1 MSIRRVRFSAPQASG
16 ALPVKKLP
24 CLVLMLAA
32 CAVISPVWAQTY
44 PAKPIRL
51 VVPFPPGAA
60 TDLVGRVIATKFSE
74 MYGHRM
80 IAENRPGATGSI
92 GLDFVAK
99 SPPDGYTVGVLIISH
114 AVHAA
119 VDGAKMPYD
128 LARDFTPV
136 IQFSSNP
143 YLLVV
148 HPSVPVKSVAQL
160 VALARAKP
168 GALRYGSSGS
178 GSIIHLT
185 GAWLASASK
194 TEMIHVPYKG
204 SGPAMVDL
212 VGGHIDFIFASIPTA
227 GNFMKQQ
234 KLRGVA
240 VTTAKRLEQFP
251 ELPTMQEA
259 GIANYVA
266 EGWNG
271 LAGPARMPESV
282 VSTLNSA
289 IGKILN
295 QPEMRAIL
303 AGDGATPVGGTPKE
317 FGAHISREI
326 EKWVRIV
333 KQAAIK
339 TE

>member
-1 MSIRRVRFSAPQASG
+1 M
-16 ALPVKKLP
+16 KKLER
-24 CLVLMLAA
+24 LVVMFAA
-32 CAVISPVWAQTY
+32 CVAISPVWAQPY
-44 PAKPIRL
+44 PAKPIRM
-51 VVPFPPGAA
+51 VIPFPPGAA
-60 TDLVGRVIATKFSE
+60 TDVVGRVIATRFSE
-74 MYGHRM
+74 MSGQRM

-92 GLDFVAK
+92 GLDVVAK
-99 SPPDGYTVGVLIISH
+99 SQPDGYTLGVLIISH

-119 VDGAKMPYD
+119 VDGARMPYD

-136 IQFSSNP
+136 VQFSSNP

-148 HPSVPVKSVAQL
+148 HPSLPVKSVAQL
-160 VALARAKP
+160 VALAKAKP

-178 GSIIHLT
+178 GSIIHIA
-185 GAWLASASK
+185 GAWLATASK

-240 VTTAKRLEQFP
+240 VTTAKRLEQFSN
-251 ELPTMQEA
+251 LPTMQEA
-259 GIANYVA
+259 GISNYVA

-271 LAGPARMPESV
+271 LAGPARMPSAIV
-282 VSTLNSA
+282 DTLNSA
-289 IGKILN
+289 IVKILN
-295 QPEMRAIL
+295 QPETRAII
-303 AGDGATPVGGTPKE
+303 AADGGTPVGGTPKE
-317 FGAHISREI
+317 FGAHISSEI

>member
-1 MSIRRVRFSAPQASG
+1 
-16 ALPVKKLP
+16 
-24 CLVLMLAA
+24 
-32 CAVISPVWAQTY
+32 
-44 PAKPIRL
+44 
-51 VVPFPPGAA
+51 
-60 TDLVGRVIATKFSE
+60 
-74 MYGHRM
+74 M

-99 SPPDGYTVGVLIISH
+99 SPPDGYTLGVLIISH

-119 VDGAKMPYD
+119 VDGSKLPYD

-136 IQFSSNP
+136 VQMSSNP

-148 HPSVPVKSVAQL
+148 HPSVPAKSVAQL
-160 VALARAKP
+160 AALARAKP
-168 GALRYGSSGS
+168 GALRYGSSGT
-178 GSIIHLT
+178 GSIIHLA
-185 GAWLASASK
+185 GAWLATASK

-227 GNFMKQQ
+227 GSFLKQQ
-234 KLRGVA
+234 KLRPLA
-240 VTTAKRLEQFP
+240 VTTARRLEQFRD
-251 ELPTMQEA
+251 LPTMQEA
-259 GIANYVA
+259 GVANYVA

-282 VSTLNSA
+282 VGMLNGA
-289 IGKILN
+289 VGKILN
-295 QPEMRAIL
+295 QPEAHAIIT
-303 AGDGATPVGGTPKE
+303 AEGSVPASGTPRE
-317 FGAHISREI
+317 FGAHIASEI

-333 KQAAIK
+333 KQAGIR

>member
-1 MSIRRVRFSAPQASG
+1 MLFACALSAPA
-16 ALPVKKLP
+16 
-24 CLVLMLAA
+24 
-32 CAVISPVWAQTY
+32 WAQSY

-51 VVPFPPGAA
+51 IVPFPPGAA
-60 TDLVGRVIATKFSE
+60 TDLVGRVIATKFGE
-74 MYGHRM
+74 MSGHRM

-92 GLDFVAK
+92 GLDVVAK
-99 SPPDGYTVGVLIISH
+99 ASPDGYTVGVLIVSH

-119 VDGAKMPYD
+119 VEGAKLPYD

-148 HPSVPVKSVAQL
+148 HPSLPVKTVAQL
-160 VALARAKP
+160 VALAKAKP

-178 GSIIHLT
+178 GGIIHLA
-185 GAWLASASK
+185 GAWLASASR
-194 TEMIHVPYKG
+194 TDMIHVPYKG

-227 GNFMKQQ
+227 GSFLKQQ

-240 VTTAKRLEQFP
+240 VTTARRLEQFP
-251 ELPTMQEA
+251 DLPTMQEA
-259 GIANYVA
+259 GIKNYVA

-271 LAGPARMPESV
+271 LAGPAKLPSAV
-282 VSTLNSA
+282 VDTLNSS

-295 QPEMRAIL
+295 QPETRAII
-303 AGDGATPVGGTPKE
+303 AADGGTPVGGTPKE
-317 FGAHISREI
+317 FGAHISGEI

-339 TE
+339 TD

>member
-1 MSIRRVRFSAPQASG
+1 MILINQLIHF
-16 ALPVKKLP
+16 
-24 CLVLMLAA
+24 VLILGA
-32 CAVISPVWAQTY
+32 CAAMSPAWGQSY
-44 PAKPIRL
+44 PTKPIRL
-51 VVPFPPGAA
+51 VIPFPPGAA
-60 TDLVGRVIATKFSE
+60 TDLVGRVIATRFSE
-74 MYGHRM
+74 MSGQRM

-99 SPPDGYTVGVLIISH
+99 SPPDGYTLGVLIISH

-119 VDGAKMPYD
+119 VDGARMPYD

-136 IQFSSNP
+136 VQFSSNP

-148 HPSVPVKSVAQL
+148 HPSVPAKSVAQL

-168 GALRYGSSGS
+168 GALRYGSSGA
-178 GSIIHLT
+178 GGIIHLA
-185 GAWLASASK
+185 GAWLATASR

-227 GNFMKQQ
+227 GSFLKQQ
-234 KLRGVA
+234 KLRPLA
-240 VTTAKRLEQFP
+240 VTTVKRLEQFP
-251 ELPTMQEA
+251 DLPTMQEA
-259 GIANYVA
+259 GMANYVA

-271 LAGPARMPESV
+271 LAGPARMPDSV
-282 VSTLNSA
+282 VGMLNSA
-289 IGKILN
+289 VGKILN
-295 QPEMRAIL
+295 QPEARAIIT
-303 AGDGATPVGGTPKE
+303 ADGGTPAGGTPDE
-317 FGAHISREI
+317 FGAHIRSEI

-333 KQAAIK
+333 KQAGIK

>member
-1 MSIRRVRFSAPQASG
+1 M
-16 ALPVKKLP
+16 KKLDR
-24 CLVLMLAA
+24 LVLMLAA
-32 CAVISPVWAQTY
+32 CAFISPAWAQGY

-51 VVPFPPGAA
+51 VIPFPPGAA
-60 TDLVGRVIATKFSE
+60 TDLVGRVIATRFSE
-74 MYGHRM
+74 MSGQRM

-92 GLDFVAK
+92 GLDAVAK
-99 SPPDGYTVGVLIISH
+99 SPADGYTLGVLIISH

-136 IQFSSNP
+136 VQFSSNP

-148 HPSVPVKSVAQL
+148 HPSVPVKTVAQL
-160 VALARAKP
+160 VALAKARP
-168 GALRYGSSGS
+168 GALRYGSSGA
-178 GSIIHLT
+178 GGIIHLA
-185 GAWLASASK
+185 GAWLATASK

-204 SGPAMVDL
+204 SGPAMIDL

-227 GNFMKQQ
+227 GSFMKQQ

-240 VTTAKRLEQFP
+240 VTTARRLEQFP

-271 LAGPARMPESV
+271 LAGPARMPESI
-282 VSTLNSA
+282 VSALNSA
-289 IGKILN
+289 VGKILN
-295 QPEMRAIL
+295 QPEARAIMS
-303 AGDGATPVGGTPKE
+303 AEGSTPVGGTPRE
-317 FGAHISREI
+317 FGAHISSEI
-326 EKWVRIV
+326 EKWTRIV
-333 KQAAIK
+333 KQAGIK
-339 TE
+339 VE

>member
-1 MSIRRVRFSAPQASG
+1 MRKRDRW
-16 ALPVKKLP
+16 L
-24 CLVLMLAA
+24 LMLAA
-32 CAVISPVWAQTY
+32 CTVISPLWAQSY

-51 VVPFPPGAA
+51 VIPFPPGAA
-60 TDLVGRVIATKFSE
+60 TDLVGRVIATRFSD
-74 MYGHRM
+74 MSGQRM
-80 IAENRPGATGSI
+80 VAENRPGATGSI
-92 GLDFVAK
+92 GLEFVAK
-99 SPPDGYTVGVLIISH
+99 SPPDGYTLGVLIISH

-119 VDGAKMPYD
+119 IDGAKMPYD
-128 LARDFTPV
+128 LTRDFTPV
-136 IQFSSNP
+136 VQFSSNP

-160 VALARAKP
+160 VALAKRNP

-178 GSIIHLT
+178 GSIIHLA
-185 GAWLASASK
+185 GAWLATATR

-212 VGGHIDFIFASIPTA
+212 VGGHIEFIFASIPTA
-227 GNFMKQQ
+227 GSFLKQQ
-234 KLRGVA
+234 RLRSIA

-251 ELPTMQEA
+251 DLPTMQEA

-282 VSTLNSA
+282 VSTLNSM
-289 IGKILN
+289 IVKILN
-295 QPEMRAIL
+295 QPEARAIIT
-303 AGDGATPVGGTPKE
+303 ADGATPIGGTPKE
-317 FGAHISREI
+317 FAAHISSEI
-326 EKWVRIV
+326 EKWIRIV
-333 KQAAIK
+333 KQAGIR

>member
-1 MSIRRVRFSAPQASG
+1 MTPIQNFVR
-16 ALPVKKLP
+16 
-24 CLVLMLAA
+24 LVLTLAA
-32 CAVISPVWAQTY
+32 CVATSPLCAQTY

-51 VVPFPPGAA
+51 IVPFPPGAA
-60 TDLVGRVIATKFSE
+60 TDLVGRVIATRFSE
-74 MYGHRM
+74 MSGQRM

-99 SPPDGYTVGVLIISH
+99 SAPDGYTLGVLIISH

-119 VDGAKMPYD
+119 IDGPKMPYD

-136 IQFSSNP
+136 VQFSSNP

-148 HPSVPVKSVAQL
+148 HPSVPAKSVAQL

-168 GALRYGSSGS
+168 GMLRYGSSGN
-178 GSIIHLT
+178 GGIIHLA
-185 GAWLASASK
+185 GAWLATATK

-212 VGGHIDFIFASIPTA
+212 IGGHLDFIFASIPTS
-227 GNFMKQQ
+227 GSFLKQQ

-240 VTTAKRLEQFP
+240 VTTAKRLDQFP
-251 ELPTMQEA
+251 DLPTMQEA

-271 LAGPARMPESV
+271 LAGPARMPGTV
-282 VSTLNSA
+282 VDTLNGT

-295 QPEMRAIL
+295 QPETRAII
-303 AGDGATPVGGTPKE
+303 AADGATVVGGTPKE
-317 FGAHISREI
+317 FGAHVASEI
-326 EKWVRIV
+326 EKWSRIV
-333 KQAAIK
+333 KQSAIK
-339 TE
+339 TD